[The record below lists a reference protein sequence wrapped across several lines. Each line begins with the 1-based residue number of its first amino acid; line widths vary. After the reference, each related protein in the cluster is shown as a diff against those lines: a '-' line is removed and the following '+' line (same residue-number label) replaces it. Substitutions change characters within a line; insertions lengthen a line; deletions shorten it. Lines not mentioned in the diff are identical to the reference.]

1 METKTRTQNTITMV
15 YEKWKKEMNE
25 RKLMVMDE
33 MFWSM
38 PTSSSGEV
46 R

>member
-1 METKTRTQNTITMV
+1 METRTQNTITMV
-15 YEKWKKEMNE
+15 YEKWKKQMKE

-33 MFWSM
+33 IEHATWSVDF
-38 PTSSSGEV
+38 P